1 MATQLSALKTDGAAV
16 AKKPKTI
23 YDFLTG
29 DDKVKTAIAA
39 VAGQYMTP
47 ERFLRLAVNA
57 VKKTPRLLECDPQSV
72 LGSFM
77 ASAALGLEPNTVLQ
91 QAFLIPYGVRGKLPG
106 TNEWGITHYDCQ
118 FQIGYRGFVTLAHR
132 SPHILTLEAEAIHK
146 GDHFKHMKG
155 SKSFLEYEKALTER
169 GELIGAFAFSK
180 LEGGGEAATILPLE
194 EIHKIRSRSE
204 TYQALLRGADKQG
217 LKDWEKKK
225 AEEKL
230 AGTPW
235 LMWEDDMS
243 AKSAIKKHSKQL
255 PMNPGDAMAAA
266 VSLDADRDDGK
277 TIDMADLA
285 DVDKMRAVMEDG
297 DVPPESTEA
306 PAALTNEQGGETL
319 DFGRAQQR
327 EKVDVGHFNAQ
338 QRTASAAELHA
349 AAKAG
354 ATDVQATDKGEAPNG
369 ADALEAQIKAETNPD
384 ELDLL
389 ADQIRSLPAKDQPRL
404 SKAYRGRVQELS
416 NATQQQASFSME

>member
-1 MATQLSALKTDGAAV
+1 MATAISALKQPEQQAV

-23 YDFLTG
+23 FDLLTE
-29 DDKVKTAIAA
+29 DKARRAIAS

-47 ERFLRLAVNA
+47 ERFLRLAINCL
-57 VKKTPRLLECDPQSV
+57 KKTPKLMECDPQSV

-91 QAFLIPYGVRGKLPG
+91 QAFLIPYGVRGKIPG
-106 TNEWGITHYDCQ
+106 TNDWGITHYDCQ
-118 FQIGYRGFVTLAHR
+118 FQIGYRGFITLAHR
-132 SPHILTLEAEAIHK
+132 SPHITTIEAEAIHS
-146 GDHFKHMKG
+146 GDHFKHRKG
-155 SKSFLEYEKALTER
+155 SVSFLEYEKALINR
-169 GELIGAFAFSK
+169 GDLIGSYAYSK
-180 LEGGGEAATILPLE
+180 LEGGGEAATILPLD

-204 TYQALLRGADKQG
+204 TYQALIRGADKQG

-235 LMWEDDMS
+235 VMWEDDMS

-255 PMNPGDAMAAA
+255 PMNPGDPMAAA
-266 VSLDADRDDGK
+266 VSLDADREDGK
-277 TIDMADLA
+277 TIDMADLT
-285 DVDKMRAVMEDG
+285 DVEKMRAVMEDG
-297 DVPPESTEA
+297 DAPPEMAGDA

-319 DFGRAQQR
+319 DFGSAQQG

-338 QRTASAAELHA
+338 QREQ
-349 AAKAG
+349 AKQQ
-354 ATDVQATDKGEAPNG
+354 ATDVDSTPKGNAPEG
-369 ADALEAQIKAETNPD
+369 SGLAQLEAAIKSETNTD

-389 ADQIRSLPAKDQPRL
+389 ADQIRSLAAADQPRMNKL
-404 SKAYRGRVQELS
+404 YRTRRAELA
-416 NATQQQASFSME
+416 NAGKPAQQDAFSMD

>member
-1 MATQLSALKTDGAAV
+1 VATAISALKGDGQSV

-23 YDFLTG
+23 FDLLTE
-29 DDKVKTAIAA
+29 DKAKRAIAS

-47 ERFLRLAVNA
+47 ERFLRLAVNCI
-57 VKKTPRLLECDPQSV
+57 KKTPKLMECEPHSV

-91 QAFLIPYGVRGKLPG
+91 QAYLIPYGVRGKLG
-106 TNEWGITHYDCQ
+106 DGSWGITHYDCQ
-118 FQIGYRGFVTLAHR
+118 FQIGYRGFITLAHR
-132 SPHILTLEAEAIHK
+132 SPHIVTLEAEAIHE
-146 GDHFKHMKG
+146 GDHFDHLKG
-155 SKSFLEYEKALTER
+155 SRSFLEYRKSLKDR
-169 GELIGAFAFSK
+169 GELIGSFAFSK
-180 LEGGGEAATILPLE
+180 LDGGGEAATILPLD
-194 EIHKIRSRSE
+194 EIHKIRGRSE
-204 TYQALLRGADKQG
+204 TYQSLLRGAEAGGEEWKR
-217 LKDWEKKK
+217 KK

-235 LMWEDDMS
+235 VMWEDDMS

-255 PMNPGDAMAAA
+255 PMNPGDPMAAA
-266 VSLDADRDDGK
+266 VSLDADREDGK

-285 DVDKMRAVMEDG
+285 DPDAMRAVMEDG
-297 DVPPESTEA
+297 DVPPADETA

-319 DFGRAQQR
+319 DFGNVQQR

-338 QRTASAAELHA
+338 QRA
-349 AAKAG
+349 AAKTA
-354 ATDVQATDKGEAPNG
+354 AEDVQPTTKGDPGLNI
-369 ADALEAQIKAETNPD
+369 ADELEKQIKVETNPD

-404 SKAYRGRVQELS
+404 SKAYRARVQELS
-416 NATQQQASFSME
+416 NSGAPAQQASFSME